1 MFTLIGD
8 ENERKIRFRVRFLSV
23 KITLKIGTFVRPGFS
38 AGDLC
43 DAVHGTVTYDGPEDD
58 NWDQQVPSNECCAD
72 VRVNVSAPV
81 NTELQRQRHWQIHAR
96 DTPHPLPPLSVQFH
110 FMQFSVKTGFCPKLT
125 VGAPLW
131 EILDPPLNTATTLA
145 LQVNLGLQPIL
156 E

>member
-72 VRVNVSAPV
+72 VRVNVSAPFTLSSNV
-81 NTELQRQRHWQIHAR
+81 NVIGRSTLG
-96 DTPHPLPPLSVQFH
+96 TP
-110 FMQFSVKTGFCPKLT
+110 
-125 VGAPLW
+125 
-131 EILDPPLNTATTLA
+131 
-145 LQVNLGLQPIL
+145 PIPFPHSRSNFISCSFR
-156 E
+156 